1 MQSLEGLTGHII
13 LKTLHSRLR
22 TQSYLFMVALR
33 RSACLAFV
41 LAAASCT
48 RGLEWIQDPPN
59 AAAVTTS
66 GSWASMIYL
75 ARTDSGVIA
84 IDLGWTRAAAAL
96 ERGTRRLNAKPSDVR
111 FAFITHAHRDHIG
124 GWPSV
129 RTARFVLGLPELPY
143 FIGTAQYQGLV
154 PSSAEWLSVT
164 ERPKSSDIAVIGI
177 SQDTMFALGS
187 DTLRAFLIPGHTPG
201 SAAYLFR
208 GILFAGDA
216 MNYRPVS
223 GFQGARPEMS
233 DDPTQSRASMS
244 ALWQRVD
251 TSRVKFVCSAHA
263 KCARNSAA
271 LRQSLAK

>member
-1 MQSLEGLTGHII
+1 MGHII
-13 LKTLHSRLR
+13 LTTPHTRLR

-33 RSACLAFV
+33 RWSCLVFV
-41 LAAASCT
+41 AAGASCT

-59 AAAVTTS
+59 AVAVTTS

-75 ARTDSGVIA
+75 AKTDSGVIA
-84 IDLGWTRAAAAL
+84 IDLGWTGAAAAL
-96 ERGTRRLNAKPSDVR
+96 ERGTRRLDAKPSDVR

-129 RTARFVLGLPELPY
+129 RSAYFVLGLPELPY

-154 PSSAEWLSVT
+154 PSGAEWVSVT
-164 ERPKSSDIAVIGI
+164 ERPKSSDISVIGI
-177 SQDTMFALGS
+177 SQDTTFALGS

-201 SAAYLFR
+201 STAYLFR

-233 DDPTQSRASMS
+233 DDPIKSRASMT

-251 TSRVKFVCSAHA
+251 TSRVRFVCSAHA
-263 KCARNSAA
+263 KCARNGDE
-271 LRQSLAK
+271 LRRALAK

>member
-1 MQSLEGLTGHII
+1 MPSKPTTESYLY
-13 LKTLHSRLR
+13 TLAARGWLR
-22 TQSYLFMVALR
+22 TAILF
-33 RSACLAFV
+33 CPLA
-41 LAAASCT
+41 CT

-59 AAAVTTS
+59 AVAVTTS

-75 ARTDSGVIA
+75 AKTDSGVIA
-84 IDLGWTRAAAAL
+84 IDLGWTGAAAAL
-96 ERGTRRLNAKPSDVR
+96 ERGTRRLDAKPSDVR

-154 PSSAEWLSVT
+154 PSGAEWVSVT
-164 ERPKSSDIAVIGI
+164 ERPKSSDISVIGI
-177 SQDTMFALGS
+177 SQDTTFALGR
-187 DTLRAFLIPGHTPG
+187 DTLQAFLIPGHTPG
-201 SAAYLFR
+201 STAYLFR

-216 MNYRPVS
+216 MNYRPFT

-233 DDPTQSRASMS
+233 DDPVQSRASMT

-251 TSRVKFVCSAHA
+251 TSRVTFICSAHA
-263 KCARNSAA
+263 KCARNSDA
-271 LRQSLAK
+271 LRRNLAK